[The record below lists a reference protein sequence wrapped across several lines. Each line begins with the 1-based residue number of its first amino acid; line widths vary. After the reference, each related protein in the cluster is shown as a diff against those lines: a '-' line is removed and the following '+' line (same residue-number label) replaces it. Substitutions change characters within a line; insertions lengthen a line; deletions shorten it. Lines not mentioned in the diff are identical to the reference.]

1 MHGPNMNVYKK
12 DTLCEE
18 YTYHMKTEKNRII
31 PERRNYDEKMN
42 EDDEAAAAIFLKLTN
57 KGNFGG
63 AHCMYT

>member
-1 MHGPNMNVYKK
+1 MAPNMNVYKK
-12 DTLCEE
+12 GHLMRGIHLYENR
-18 YTYHMKTEKNRII
+18 KNRII

>member
-1 MHGPNMNVYKK
+1 MRGIHLSYENR
-12 DTLCEE
+12 
-18 YTYHMKTEKNRII
+18 KNRII